1 MKNKIEMVYLSGFIG
16 FVIGVCSM
24 MMVNT
29 NNQAGCYEI
38 IQDIEMEVCEECW
51 HEVFDM
57 GEKYEEVQDY
67 VDWE

>member
-1 MKNKIEMVYLSGFIG
+1 MVKENQMIIIGLLCGFA
-16 FVIGVCSM
+16 IGVCSM
-24 MMVNT
+24 MMVNI

-57 GEKYEEVQDY
+57 GEKYEEVKDY
-67 VDWE
+67 VDWK

>member
-1 MKNKIEMVYLSGFIG
+1 MVKENQMIIIGLLCGFA
-16 FVIGVCSM
+16 IGVCSM
-24 MMVNT
+24 MMVNI

-51 HEVFDM
+51 FKVFEY
-57 GEKYEEVQDY
+57 GEKYQEVQDY